1 MTKRHQPGKF
11 AAMLKKSVFVIAAAA
26 LVLMHLDAPAQGYPS
41 RPVRLVAPFPPGGS
55 TDLLARIVAQ
65 KLTEAWGQQVIV
77 ENRGGAGGTIGVDYA
92 ARSAPDGYTI
102 VMGHIGTFGVNP
114 TLYPKLP
121 YDAIKDFAPITL
133 LAMVPNGLAVHP
145 SLPIRSVKELLA
157 IARARPGQL
166 SYGSGGNGSAAH
178 LAVEYFRLLAKVDLL
193 HIPYKGTGPA
203 IVDLISGQTTM
214 MITGMPALMPHVKTG
229 RLRLLAVGT
238 AKRLTV
244 MPELPTIA
252 EAGVPGYEATQWYG
266 ILAPAATPREII
278 AKLNTEIVKVLRR
291 ADVKSRLAADGA
303 ETVGNTPE
311 QFSAHIKAEIAR
323 WAPVVRA
330 SGARPD

>member
-1 MTKRHQPGKF
+1 MSRWLWLSVALIVTQ
-11 AAMLKKSVFVIAAAA
+11 AA
-26 LVLMHLDAPAQGYPS
+26 AQGYPS
-41 RPVRLVAPFPPGGS
+41 KPVRLVAPFPPGGS

-114 TLYPKLP
+114 TLYPRLP

-178 LAVEYFRLLAKVDLL
+178 LAVEYFRLLAKIDLL

-238 AKRLTV
+238 AKRLSI

-266 ILAPAATPREII
+266 ILAPAATPRDII
-278 AKLNTEIVKVLRR
+278 TKLNTEIVKVLRR
-291 ADVKSRLAADGA
+291 ADVKERLAADGA
-303 ETVGNTPE
+303 VTVGNTPE
-311 QFSAHIKAEIAR
+311 QFGAHIKAEIAR